1 MIRIA
6 IIGDIGSGK
15 SHIAKKFSYP
25 VFNADDEVAKL
36 YKKSR
41 KCYNKF
47 KKSFPDYI
55 TKFPIEKNQIS
66 MAIMANKSNLKKII
80 KIVHPEVHKQMN
92 RFLKKNK
99 KNKIVVL
106 DIPLLIE
113 NKINKKGD
121 ILIFIDAK
129 KNEINKRLKKRNNIN
144 MKIIKKFKKL
154 QLSVEI
160 KKKKADFTIKNNF
173 NNNSVEKSV
182 KNILNNI
189 LLYV

>member
-6 IIGDIGSGK
+6 VIGDIGCGK
-15 SHIAKKFSYP
+15 SHIAKKFHYP

-55 TKFPIEKNQIS
+55 TKFPIEKSQIS
-66 MAIMANKSNLKKII
+66 KAIMANQTNLKKIV
-80 KIVHPEVHKQMN
+80 KIVHPEVHHLMN
-92 RFLKKNK
+92 KFLKKNK

-154 QLSVEI
+154 QFSVEI